1 MNASSSFFWSW
12 AAIAWLPLFMVSV
25 VVSTLLYRQKRGL
38 LLAAALALTAGCYLM
53 FQIAILSAWD
63 GVSFNAAETSLSWI
77 LSRPVSVHIGLYAAA
92 VLGLAGLILAVRRRD
107 RNRIT
112 PMSVKEA
119 VDSLPT
125 GVCIWL
131 PGGQTIMTNRTM
143 ERFCRAATGEAPI
156 NGERVCRQLRDG
168 SLQDG
173 CERIMAG
180 DMPVI
185 LLADGTVWSVSVSDE
200 SFRSTPV
207 RRLLVSEI
215 TETYRKTQSL
225 QEMQQS
231 LAALNER
238 LTAYNREIVAL
249 TAEKELLNARVRMH
263 DQMGEDLLT
272 MKRYLRES
280 GTEEDRQ
287 GIEAML
293 RRNITFLKTG
303 FNPVRRDEYEVLAE
317 TAEKLGVHIS
327 VTGELPQAEPWKHI
341 AVTGLHECFT
351 NTLRH
356 ARGDRLDVDAEKTEN
371 GLRISCTNNGIP
383 PSGPISE
390 KGGLAALR
398 GLAEQAGGRMSIS
411 VDPVFRL
418 TLELPGEVHHAVQSI
433 DR

>member
-238 LTAYNREIVAL
+238 
-249 TAEKELLNARVRMH
+249 
-263 DQMGEDLLT
+263 
-272 MKRYLRES
+272 RES

-293 RRNITFLKTG
+293 HRNITFLKTG

-371 GLRISCTNNGIP
+371 GLRISFTNNGIP